1 MPSVVG
7 MGAAMELAS
16 GYTAG
21 LESLLSPRLESQRKG
36 KKQ

>member
-7 MGAAMELAS
+7 MGAAMEFAS

-21 LESLLSPRLESQRKG
+21 LENILSPRIESKRETQ
-36 KKQ
+36 